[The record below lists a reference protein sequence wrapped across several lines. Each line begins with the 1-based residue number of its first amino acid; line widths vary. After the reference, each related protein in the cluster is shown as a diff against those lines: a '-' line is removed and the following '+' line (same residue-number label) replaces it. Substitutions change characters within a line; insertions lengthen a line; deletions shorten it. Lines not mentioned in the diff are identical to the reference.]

1 MKTVDAWFG
10 TGIAPSFVFATLI
23 VALLVTAMS
32 PLVIKRRMRSA
43 LLLCLAYGIVVSIA
57 TLLVKGGPV
66 RQQLEAAAYLF
77 AALAA
82 ARVVF
87 VVVVDIGWERAG
99 RVPINQLLRDVLQ
112 TAAYAIAAIT
122 GLRAAGIQPT
132 SLIATGTV
140 VTAIVGLSLQETLG
154 NLAAGVALQVDKPV
168 ALGDWIRLDKGDIL
182 GKVVSTNWRS
192 VTIQGDDRCYL
203 VVPNGYF
210 TRNPFTNFSR
220 PGQSY
225 RRSIYIQVP
234 YDVPPNRVQLA
245 VLAACRD
252 TAGVLE
258 DPAPSV
264 LTWQFQ
270 DHGIQYWIRF
280 FIGDFAARDRVVGEL
295 GTRIWFHLKR
305 HKIDFA
311 VPVRK
316 SFITEV
322 DEEALATQAAS
333 TIADRRAAV
342 DTVDFLR
349 PLSDD
354 AKDMLARRGHR
365 KLFGTGETILRRG
378 ETGREFYVIRRGS
391 VSIRDHEREVAQLHA
406 GDFFG
411 ELALLTGT
419 ERHATVVAAEETEV
433 FEIDEKIFKD
443 VLESQPKIA
452 EEISRIVA
460 ERQEANNSLRTGVP
474 STHARTDNAT
484 SEILGKI
491 KNLFGLD

>member
-1 MKTVDAWFG
+1 VKIDAWFG
-10 TGIAPSFVFATLI
+10 NGIAPSFVFATLI
-23 VALLVTAMS
+23 VALLVTALS

-43 LLLCLAYGIVVSIA
+43 LFLCLAYGLVVSIA
-57 TLLVKGGPV
+57 ALL
-66 RQQLEAAAYLF
+66 RHESEARHQLQAAAYLF

-82 ARVVF
+82 ARVAF
-87 VVVVDIGWERAG
+87 VVMVDIGWERAG
-99 RVPINQLLRDVLQ
+99 RVPVNQLVRDVLQ
-112 TAAYAIAAIT
+112 TAAYAIAAVT

-154 NLAAGVALQVDKPV
+154 NLAAGVALQVDKPLG
-168 ALGDWIRLDKGDIL
+168 LGDWIRLDKGEIL
-182 GKVVSTNWRS
+182 GRVVSTNWRS
-192 VTIQGDDRCYL
+192 VTIQGDDRCYQ

-220 PGQSY
+220 PGQSF

-234 YDVPPNRVQLA
+234 YDVPPNRVQAA
-245 VLAACRD
+245 VMAACRD

-258 DPAPSV
+258 DPAPSC
-264 LTWQFQ
+264 LTWLFQ
-270 DHGIQYWIRF
+270 DHGVQYWVRF
-280 FIGDFAARDRVVGEL
+280 FIGDFAARDRLIGEL
-295 GTRIWFHLKR
+295 STRIWFHLKR
-305 HKIDFA
+305 QKIEFA

-316 SFITEV
+316 SFFTEL
-322 DEEALATQAAS
+322 DEETLATQAAS

-342 DTVDFLR
+342 DAVDFLR

-365 KLFGTGETILRRG
+365 KLFGAGETILRRG
-378 ETGREFYVIRRGS
+378 ETGREFYVVRRGCVS
-391 VSIRDHEREVAQLHA
+391 VRNEEHEIARLNA

-411 ELALLTGT
+411 ELALLTGS
-419 ERHATVVAAEETEV
+419 ERHATVISLEETEV
-433 FEIDEKIFKD
+433 FEIDEKIFKS

-460 ERQEANNSLRTGVP
+460 ERQESNNSRRTGVP
-474 STHARTDNAT
+474 STHARTETAT
-484 SEILGKI
+484 GEILGKI
-491 KNLFGLD
+491 RNLFGLE